1 MKLYIHKSKSNT
13 IFYMAKTYRNDN
25 GKSTSK
31 IVEKLGTLEEV
42 TKKANG
48 KDPVI
53 WAKEYIS
60 QRTNEENENH
70 ATYFE
75 KLVEGEELDSAQKVY
90 NLGHIFLRKIFQELE
105 LDKLCKEIKS
115 KYNFE
120 FELSN
125 ILEDLICTRILYPS
139 SKYSS
144 YEDAHLFLRQPKYQL
159 YDVYRALDI
168 LSKEKENIEKWCYE
182 KSLNIIKERNTKVL
196 YYDCTNYFFEIEL
209 EDNDDLDNN
218 KKRFKK
224 VRKM

>member
-1 MKLYIHKSKSNT
+1 MI
-13 IFYMAKTYRNDN
+13 
-25 GKSTSK
+25 SK
-31 IVEKLGTLEEV
+31 INNNSCFL
-42 TKKANG
+42 
-48 KDPVI
+48 
-53 WAKEYIS
+53 
-60 QRTNEENENH
+60 
-70 ATYFE
+70 FE
-75 KLVEGEELDSAQKVY
+75 KNLKIHQKK
-90 NLGHIFLRKIFQELE
+90 HIFLRKIFQELE